1 MSGVYRSMIQT
12 CTILILTGRPRQI
25 SVKLTEINNTLRRIE
40 YKNQN
45 NQLSSVSN
53 NK

>member
-12 CTILILTGRPRQI
+12 GTLLILTGSTTQI

-40 YKNQN
+40 YNNQT
-45 NQLSSVSN
+45 NQLSSVS
-53 NK
+53 K